1 VVLVARSDEEQ
12 QAMKPVAAI
21 ILIGIVAAMLYV
33 FVEGP
38 RRAHAKCL
46 ARGGEVTIGR
56 DMLCFDKEGRYVR

>member
-1 VVLVARSDEEQ
+1 
-12 QAMKPVAAI
+12 MKPVAAI